1 MRRFVPVDA
10 GDDWKTMSQVKGDYN
25 PCQLHP
31 SLDVSR
37 DKTFCTTPLIGR
49 KNRTPP
55 RRRGLTGIVGGR
67 RLIGIMN
74 ESSHFSS
81 TSGAENDP
89 GLQVDPAVG
98 LDETGFSFLRLDPK
112 LDRLVL
118 EMPKPAGGIERYSAN
133 WICCNNPV
141 CDCRTLR
148 LQLAPFTGDK
158 SDGTPFI
165 VALLFDE
172 QRIENETGTPAFAK
186 QLSRRFTRQDWVA
199 AQVLYEEMKAEV
211 SEPDDATD
219 LDVQFPAD
227 VLRDPAILMSYQEVI
242 PYARDMYFESHGQ
255 DWCVRERYSTN
266 PDCPCAEVALCF
278 AARPSHDT
286 GWPRV
291 ITEKIATT
299 AWLNLKTA
307 AVRPIKE
314 IHQIPSATLV
324 AELRA
329 SHSDLLER
337 LERRQRVLHGLH
349 KKARN
354 APLAR
359 RSAPLPP
366 PRASLVPKERKPD
379 RYDPCPCG
387 SGKKF
392 KFCCERL

>member
-1 MRRFVPVDA
+1 MTVIF
-10 GDDWKTMSQVKGDYN
+10 
-25 PCQLHP
+25 
-31 SLDVSR
+31 
-37 DKTFCTTPLIGR
+37 
-49 KNRTPP
+49 
-55 RRRGLTGIVGGR
+55 GGR

-74 ESSHFSS
+74 QSSHSSS
-81 TSGAENDP
+81 TSGPENDP
-89 GLQVDPAVG
+89 RLQVDQAHG

-118 EMPKPAGGIERYSAN
+118 EMPKAPGGIQRYVAN

-141 CDCRTLR
+141 CNCRTLR
-148 LQLAPFTGDK
+148 LQLAPFTADK
-158 SDGTPFI
+158 SVGTPFI

-211 SEPDDATD
+211 SEPGDATD
-219 LDVQFPAD
+219 LDVEFPAD
-227 VLRDPAILMSYQEVI
+227 VLRDPAILMAVQEVL

-255 DWCVRERYSTN
+255 DWCVRERYCTN

-278 AARPSHDT
+278 APRPSQATHAL
-286 GWPRV
+286 RL
-291 ITEKIATT
+291 ITDKITTT
-299 AWLNLKTA
+299 AWLNWKTA

-324 AELRA
+324 GALHV
-329 SHSDLLER
+329 SHPDLLER

-354 APLAR
+354 GPLAR
-359 RSAPLPP
+359 RSAPLPRP
-366 PRASLVPKERKPD
+366 PASPVSKEKKPE